1 MPAKLTFISIVH
13 SVIERDSSNYTIRD
27 AIVVVRNENNTT
39 MDIKLTAFTP
49 KENSVPRWVPLFEPG
64 NVLRFTGKFALDD
77 ELPHNTLEVKKILLL
92 LFLFFKK
99 MRIFFLIIIN
109 LGNGKCG

>member
-39 MDIKLTAFTP
+39 MDIKLTA
-49 KENSVPRWVPLFEPG
+49 L
-64 NVLRFTGKFALDD
+64 LR
-77 ELPHNTLEVKKILLL
+77 KKIQYLDGYPYL
-92 LFLFFKK
+92 
-99 MRIFFLIIIN
+99 N
-109 LGNGKCG
+109 LEMF